1 VEIDTDTHTDTQ
13 RQVKSR
19 FGTLRE
25 GVWDGIHT
33 RTHTHTHTH
42 THTQVKSRFGT
53 LWDRVGRE
61 EVWAGIDTVLDRGQG
76 APVTIFAKVSRSLA
90 LSHSLALSLSLS
102 L

>member
-1 VEIDTDTHTDTQ
+1 MGYMH
-13 RQVKSR
+13 
-19 FGTLRE
+19 
-25 GVWDGIHT
+25 
-33 RTHTHTHTH
+33 THTHTRARAHTLTHARAHTH

-76 APVTIFAKVSRSLA
+76 APVTLFGKVSRS
-90 LSHSLALSLSLS
+90 LSLSLS